1 MSRRNARL
9 LLQDMLESLEK
20 IERYTTGLTFERFAW
35 DDRTVD
41 AVVRNLEII
50 GEAAQQIPSEVRERY
65 PEVPWRRV
73 IGLRNVVVHEYF
85 AVDVEIVWTVVR
97 QSLPELSAR
106 ALVSQHGVPKS
117 GLWKGFSGAPAVAR
131 ATAGYLKEALRRM
144 MAELGQ
150 A

>member
-1 MSRRNARL
+1 M
-9 LLQDMLESLEK
+9 
-20 IERYTTGLTFERFAW
+20 
-35 DDRTVD
+35 D

-50 GEAAQQIPSEVRERY
+50 GEAARQIPSEVRERY

-97 QSLPELSAR
+97 QSLPEL
-106 ALVSQHGVPKS
+106 
-117 GLWKGFSGAPAVAR
+117 
-131 ATAGYLKEALRRM
+131 KEALRRM